1 LAGIKE
7 RFFLLIVRAKQGNQA
22 QQSKKTLELIPLN
35 FKLLWKPYSGC
46 SSFSLIKVSGLV
58 IPFST
63 LAWYR

>member
-7 RFFLLIVRAKQGNQA
+7 RFSLLIVHAKQGNQA
-22 QQSKKTLELIPLN
+22 QQSKKTLELISLN
-35 FKLLWKPYSGC
+35 FKLLWKPYSSC

-58 IPFST
+58 IPILT